1 MRNYLFEV
9 IRAFVESGVDFVVCG
24 GVACVLHGSE
34 RTTFDIDLYA
44 RLDRENLD
52 RVILT
57 ARKLGLSPRIPEPIE
72 HLTDEGKRRDWV
84 EKKNALVYTLIDQ
97 EGFIQVDLL
106 LSYPIDYSRL
116 ESNADRFEI
125 DGARFLVSSKED
137 LIEVKQAVVPP
148 REKDLQDIRALQD
161 LIDAEG

>member
-1 MRNYLFEV
+1 M
-9 IRAFVESGVDFVVCG
+9 
-24 GVACVLHGSE
+24 
-34 RTTFDIDLYA
+34 
-44 RLDRENLD
+44 D

-116 ESNADRFEI
+116 ESNADRFEV

-137 LIEVKQAVVPP
+137 LI
-148 REKDLQDIRALQD
+148 
-161 LIDAEG
+161 DAEG